1 MKLLIDTHILV
12 WMVLGD
18 QRLTAEQH
26 NALANPDNDIVLS
39 AVNAYEL
46 AHLQHLRR
54 IPLEEPI
61 DQLQE
66 LVGFELADLPASAW
80 TKVKDLPDL
89 HRDPL
94 DRLLVAH
101 ALVSDMTLVSADQC
115 IRQYP
120 VMVI

>member
-12 WMVLGD
+12 WIVLGD
-18 QRLTAEQH
+18 ARLTAEQH
-26 NALANPDNDIVLS
+26 SALANPDNDIVLS

-46 AHLQHLRR
+46 AHLQLLRR

-61 DQLQE
+61 DRLQE

-101 ALVSDMTLVSADQC
+101 ALVSGMTLVSADQC

-120 VMVI
+120 VVVI